1 MSLFKPT
8 PEQQIREDGPTKEVA
23 LPLRKDVEKQ
33 VGHMRH
39 DVLLDFLP
47 LLKGPGKKI
56 LKATQADREVISK
69 CRELARMDLQSY
81 GRLPYTQK
89 HLLLENVILILREM
103 LNSLRH
109 KRGLFL
115 LSGGGHSDVEGVTV
129 DGQYFDLDT
138 LKSNVL
144 DLRRQHANL
153 ETAIDHLTSSTAS
166 LLHHH
171 THCGDHLQSLYQDI
185 RQAIQTNMKA
195 DSTVLDELRLSMEQ
209 LRKRRHEAQSEYESH
224 QKALKLKER
233 QREKGMEITEE
244 EEEEDEEDE
253 EGDEAERK
261 EMELLTKQ
269 SEERKWAMK
278 LAEEKRK
285 GVQMVEKRKEELD
298 ARKQDMLQMA
308 KKKYEEEFKKIVVDM
323 KSKGEGERSTI
334 DLLVQQSSA
343 LENRL
348 RLATEDDEESD
359 GEDFDLKGEH
369 DLIRFRKR
377 VRMLWRRKGLP
388 PNHVV
393 NFLRSIIHVSR
404 FDSGL
409 I

>member
-1 MSLFKPT
+1 
-8 PEQQIREDGPTKEVA
+8 
-23 LPLRKDVEKQ
+23 
-33 VGHMRH
+33 
-39 DVLLDFLP
+39 
-47 LLKGPGKKI
+47 
-56 LKATQADREVISK
+56 
-69 CRELARMDLQSY
+69 
-81 GRLPYTQK
+81 
-89 HLLLENVILILREM
+89 
-103 LNSLRH
+103 
-109 KRGLFL
+109 
-115 LSGGGHSDVEGVTV
+115 
-129 DGQYFDLDT
+129 
-138 LKSNVL
+138 
-144 DLRRQHANL
+144 
-153 ETAIDHLTSSTAS
+153 
-166 LLHHH
+166 
-171 THCGDHLQSLYQDI
+171 
-185 RQAIQTNMKA
+185 
-195 DSTVLDELRLSMEQ
+195 
-209 LRKRRHEAQSEYESH
+209 
-224 QKALKLKER
+224 
-233 QREKGMEITEE
+233 
-244 EEEEDEEDE
+244 
-253 EGDEAERK
+253 
-261 EMELLTKQ
+261 
-269 SEERKWAMK
+269 
-278 LAEEKRK
+278 
-285 GVQMVEKRKEELD
+285 MVEKRKEELD